1 MDGTTVAMG
10 LEDADFNLKVTHTY
24 LLGYFFSW
32 MYYLY
37 FVICAFQ
44 ATFTFFPFS
53 DRFNSNIFHFTFI
66 TQILHANSSTFNE
79 SNFEMDSKTKDQ
91 NSLTA

>member
-24 LLGYFFSW
+24 LLGHFFSW

-37 FVICAFQ
+37 SVHFRLLLLSSLSQTDLIPI
-44 ATFTFFPFS
+44 FF
-53 DRFNSNIFHFTFI
+53 
-66 TQILHANSSTFNE
+66 ILHS
-79 SNFEMDSKTKDQ
+79 
-91 NSLTA
+91 